1 MTKFGGVDGIV
12 KVKHNRGLPT
22 RITLPMFRT
31 SALAFLLCVASFA
44 GNSSNALAIDQSEKH
59 SGPAVMVHFDYYR
72 TDYATLRK
80 LEARLGE
87 AIRRAMVGEL
97 SESELHLDG
106 NDGYLYMY
114 GPDPDRLYD
123 VARPIL
129 RANRLTANA
138 EVTKWRGTHTETVL
152 LSPGKA
158 DLPSSGA
165 KIGP

>member
-1 MTKFGGVDGIV
+1 
-12 KVKHNRGLPT
+12 
-22 RITLPMFRT
+22 
-31 SALAFLLCVASFA
+31 
-44 GNSSNALAIDQSEKH
+44 
-59 SGPAVMVHFDYYR
+59 MVHFDYYR

-80 LEARLGE
+80 LEARLGK
-87 AIRRAMVGEL
+87 AIKRAQVGEL

-138 EVTKWRGTHTETVL
+138 EVTKWRGGHTETVL

-158 DLPSSGA
+158 DLPSGGA
-165 KIGP
+165 NIGP